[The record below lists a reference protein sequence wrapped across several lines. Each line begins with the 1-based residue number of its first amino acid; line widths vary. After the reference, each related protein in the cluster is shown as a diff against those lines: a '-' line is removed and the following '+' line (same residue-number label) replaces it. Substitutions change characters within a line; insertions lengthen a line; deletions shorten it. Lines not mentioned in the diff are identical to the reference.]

1 MVSKPYL
8 PVINLNLQKTDI
20 TACYYDELNH
30 LHCFAIKKVIF
41 IGLYGVVY
49 ISERL
54 NPLLSPSTTLL
65 YAPGRC

>member
-1 MVSKPYL
+1 M
-8 PVINLNLQKTDI
+8 
-20 TACYYDELNH
+20 YYDELNH

-54 NPLLSPSTTLL
+54 NPLLSPSDTFLLRSWSLLMYRVTLFMT
-65 YAPGRC
+65 